1 MNTPVQSRS
10 RFSLRLT
17 AVILLFLCISAS
29 ICEAKSYKAIIG
41 YENEVMEI
49 PLVPGRVI
57 STKAKTPSPDSPQ
70 MNTVFPVSDNI
81 PTVVPAVTPEPAP
94 ETLVAIEDVVPQM
107 EDGFPETTV
116 IPTPESLQATID
128 ATGRAIVNGINFEF
142 DSANLADES
151 LASLNAVLGYL
162 RNNPD
167 VRIAIEGHCDTSG
180 DTSLNPALSQA
191 RADAVR
197 DWMIERGVDSWR
209 IRAVGMSHTKPI
221 ADNATAEGQAR
232 NRRVELVK
240 E

>member
-1 MNTPVQSRS
+1 MNTFSQKML
-10 RFSLRLT
+10 RFSMRLT
-17 AVILLFLCISAS
+17 GASLIFLCLIAS
-29 ICEAKSYKAIIG
+29 ICHAKSYKAIIG

-49 PLVPGRVI
+49 PIVPGRVI
-57 STKAKTPSPDSPQ
+57 SPKGKMPAPASPQ
-70 MNTVFPVSDNI
+70 MNSAFPVSDNI
-81 PTVVPAVTPEPAP
+81 PTVVPVANPEPAP
-94 ETLVAIEDVVPQM
+94 ETLVAIEDMVPQM
-107 EDGFPETTV
+107 EDGFPDPDA
-116 IPTPESLQATID
+116 IPTPESLQATLD
-128 ATGRAIVNGINFEF
+128 AVGRVIVNGITFEF
-142 DSANLADES
+142 DSSVLSDES

-167 VRIAIEGHCDTSG
+167 VRIAVEGHCDTSG

-221 ADNATAEGQAR
+221 ADNSTAEGQAK

>member
-1 MNTPVQSRS
+1 MNTFSQKML

-17 AVILLFLCISAS
+17 VTSLVFLCLTAS
-29 ICEAKSYKAIIG
+29 ICEAKSYKAIVG

-57 STKAKTPSPDSPQ
+57 STKAKMPLPASPQ
-70 MNTVFPVSDNI
+70 MNTAFPVSDNI
-81 PTVVPAVTPEPAP
+81 PTVVPAANPEPAP
-94 ETLVAIEDVVPQM
+94 ETLVGIEDMVPQM
-107 EDGFPETTV
+107 EDGFPNTTV

-128 ATGRAIVNGINFEF
+128 AVGRAIVNGINFEF

-151 LASLNAVLGYL
+151 LPSLNAVLGYL

-197 DWMIERGVDSWR
+197 DWMIERGVDSLR

-221 ADNATAEGQAR
+221 ADNSTAEGQAR